1 MVSNLVTPP
10 DIVSNDLYSV
20 LIVDPEQSELDA
32 VIKFCQYAERAFNVY
47 VYTSNME
54 NLAWLDQAVAACDAV
69 IVNSKSN
76 NYKELCLLDKTYYYG
91 DQFYLENP
99 RKISDPLHFFATQVN
114 SDK

>member
-1 MVSNLVTPP
+1 MLSNLVTPP
-10 DIVSNDLYSV
+10 DIVSNGLYSV
-20 LIVDPEQSELDA
+20 LIVDPDQTELDA
-32 VIKFCQYAERAFNVY
+32 VVKFCQYTDRAFNVY

-54 NLAWLDQAVAACDAV
+54 NLGWLSQAVAASDTV

-91 DQFYLENP
+91 DQIYLENP
-99 RKISDPLHFFATQVN
+99 RKIPDPLHFFAAQIN

>member
-10 DIVSNDLYSV
+10 DIVSNGLYSV
-20 LIVDPEQSELDA
+20 LIVDPDQSELDA
-32 VIKFCQYAERAFNVY
+32 VIKFCQYVERAFNVY

-54 NLAWLDQAVAACDAV
+54 NLSWLDQAVAASDAV

-76 NYKELCLLDKTYYYG
+76 NYKELYLLDKTYYYG
-91 DQFYLENP
+91 DQFYLENL
-99 RKISDPLHFFATQVN
+99 RKIPDPLHFFATQVD

>member
-10 DIVSNDLYSV
+10 DIVSNGLYSI
-20 LIVDPEQSELDA
+20 LIVDPEQSELDT
-32 VIKFCQYAERAFNVY
+32 VIKFCQYAEQAFNVH

-54 NLAWLDQAVAACDAV
+54 NSDWLSQAVAASDAV

-99 RKISDPLHFFATQVN
+99 RKIPDPLHFFAAQVD

>member
-1 MVSNLVTPP
+1 
-10 DIVSNDLYSV
+10 
-20 LIVDPEQSELDA
+20 VDPEQSELDT
-32 VIKFCQYAERAFNVY
+32 VIKFCQYVERAFNVY

-54 NLAWLDQAVAACDAV
+54 NLYWLDQAVAASDAV

-76 NYKELCLLDKTYYYG
+76 NYKELYLLDKTYYYG